1 MRAKTKV
8 HVLET
13 KYIQKDN
20 KNTICILEFRLDYDL
35 NEVLSCRDMDR
46 LSKKWKANFDF
57 RGPVF
62 TVKGI
67 SRCMEGDA
75 FDAVLGKR
83 LAESRAKVGMYRIAE
98 DVYKD
103 VADCVEE
110 HLTFYEELSS
120 NCRVVG
126 HKEALHVIDL
136 YNNKKDE

>member
-13 KYIQKDN
+13 KYVQKG
-20 KNTICILEFRLDYDL
+20 KTTVCILTFCLDYNLD
-35 NEVLSCRDMDR
+35 EVLRYDDKTK
-46 LSKKWKANFDF
+46 LSKKWKTSFIAP
-57 RGPVF
+57 PVF

-67 SRCMEGDA
+67 SRCMEGDT

-110 HLTFYEELSS
+110 YLIFYEELSS

-136 YNNKKDE
+136 YNGDNNK